1 MTFLIINI
9 IILACALGSLIFN
22 ILAMYALEE
31 IEFDNLTH
39 VTREDSMMLSSM
51 MGMTALNVS
60 MLNITQQQ
68 NLEHPQEIT
77 TIN

>member
-1 MTFLIINI
+1 MTFLIINV
-9 IILACALGSLIFN
+9 IILTCALGSLIFN

-31 IEFDNLTH
+31 IEFDNLMH

-68 NLEHPQEIT
+68 NLEQTGET
-77 TIN
+77 SAVS